1 MAWIYKRGEKWW
13 IGWRAQDGKLV
24 QKSLKT
30 TKKADA
36 ETELAQLGL
45 IEQAHAAKAVTS
57 DFINA
62 ITGKKA
68 ERKKTVTDYFDAWL
82 TNARAHLTHGTVK
95 KYEQLARE
103 FRAHVKADAAPILM
117 EDITADH
124 VREYLTV
131 KRTATT
137 HETTRG
143 FRRILSSIFLQA
155 QNEGQTTRNPV
166 ALAKLPKTLT
176 KETGKRAF
184 TLAEVKQLHDK
195 STPFWQWMIRTAF
208 FTGFSMG
215 DLVTLRRVNVDL
227 KHNTIS
233 IKRRKTGRPVTVPIS
248 DSMAE
253 SLEELWP
260 AKSEDYF
267 WPAEANRYLTTGASS
282 FSQSFHDIMAACGL
296 VEARPEGGKVGIGKG
311 RATKRSASGVGFHCM
326 RHTFVSNLKISGAMD
341 SVAKEL
347 AGHGSSAISA
357 VYTHLPAKTLSDAIS
372 RIPDFSP
379 KLVHTNER
387 ARKTTRRRRANTPAR
402 TPALLQQTTGAS
414 K

>member
-1 MAWIYKRGEKWW
+1 MAWIYKRGAKWW

-24 QKSLKT
+24 QNSLKT

-36 ETELAQLGL
+36 ETELARLGL
-45 IEQAHAAKAVTS
+45 IEQAHAAGAVTS
-57 DFINA
+57 DFVAA
-62 ITGKKA
+62 ITGKAA
-68 ERKKTVTDYFDAWL
+68 ERKKTVAEYLDAWL
-82 TNARAHLTHGTVK
+82 TNAKAHLAHGTIQ

-117 EDITADH
+117 EDITADN
-124 VREYLTV
+124 VREYLTA

-137 HETTRG
+137 HETTKG

-195 STPFWQWMIRTAF
+195 ADLFWQWMIRTAF
-208 FTGFSMG
+208 FTGFSLG

-227 KHNTIS
+227 KQKSIS

-253 SLEELWP
+253 SLKALWP

-267 WPAEANRYLTTGASS
+267 WPVEANKYLTTGASS

-296 VEARPEGGKVGIGKG
+296 VEPRPEGAKVGKGKG
-311 RATKRSASGVGFHCM
+311 RDTKRSASGVGFHCL
-326 RHTFVSNLKISGAMD
+326 RHTFVTNLKMAGAMD

-347 AGHGSSAISA
+347 AGHGSSAVSA
-357 VYTHLPAKTLSDAIS
+357 IYTHLPAKTLADAIS
-372 RIPDFSP
+372 RIPEFSTQP
-379 KLVHTNER
+379 K
-387 ARKTTRRRRANTPAR
+387 AAK
-402 TPALLQQTTGAS
+402 
-414 K
+414 

>member
-13 IGWRAQDGKLV
+13 MGYRSPGGELV

-36 ETELAQLGL
+36 ETALARLGL
-45 IEQAHAAKAVTS
+45 IAHAHAAGAVTS
-57 DFINA
+57 DFIAA
-62 ITGKKA
+62 ITGKTA
-68 ERKKTVTDYFDAWL
+68 ERKKTVTEYFDAWL
-82 TNARAHLTHGTVK
+82 ANAKAHLAHGTIQ

-103 FRAHVKADAAPILM
+103 FKAHVKADAAPLLM
-117 EDITADH
+117 EDITADN
-124 VREYLTV
+124 VREYLTA

-137 HETTRG
+137 HETTKG

-176 KETGKRAF
+176 KESGKRAF

-195 STPFWQWMIRTAF
+195 ADSFWQWMIRTAF
-208 FTGFSMG
+208 FTGFSLG

-227 KHNTIS
+227 KQKSIS
-233 IKRRKTGRPVTVPIS
+233 IKRRKTGRGVTVPIS

-253 SLEELWP
+253 SLKALWP

-267 WPAEANRYLTTGASS
+267 WPNEADKYLTTGASS

-296 VEARPEGGKVGIGKG
+296 VEPREGPNIGKG
-311 RATKRSASGVGFHCM
+311 KGRSVKRAASGVGFHCL
-326 RHTFVSNLKISGAMD
+326 RHTFVTNLKMAGAMD

-372 RIPDFSP
+372 RIPEFSP
-379 KLVHTNER
+379 QPK
-387 ARKTTRRRRANTPAR
+387 ATP
-402 TPALLQQTTGAS
+402 
-414 K
+414 

>member
-1 MAWIYKRGEKWW
+1 MAWINKRGATWW
-13 IGWRAQDGKLV
+13 IGWRANGKLIR
-24 QKSLKT
+24 KSLKT
-30 TKKADA
+30 TKKEIADA
-36 ETELAQLGL
+36 ELARLNL

-62 ITGKKA
+62 ITGKTA
-68 ERKKTVTDYFDAWL
+68 ERKKTVAEYFDAWL
-82 TNARAHLTHGTVK
+82 ANARAHLAHGTIQ

-103 FRAHVKADAAPILM
+103 FKAHVKADAAPILLV
-117 EDITADH
+117 DITADN
-124 VREYLTV
+124 VREYLTA

-195 STPFWQWMIRTAF
+195 ASPFWQWMIRTAF
-208 FTGFSMG
+208 FTGFSLG

-227 KHNTIS
+227 KQKIIS
-233 IKRRKTGRPVTVPIS
+233 IKRRKTGKPVTVPIS

-253 SLEELWP
+253 SLKALWP
-260 AKSEDYF
+260 AKAEDYF
-267 WPAEANRYLTTGASS
+267 WTIEANKYLTTGASS
-282 FSQSFHDIMAACGL
+282 FSQGFHDIMAACGL
-296 VEARPEGGKVGIGKG
+296 VEPREGPNIGKG
-311 RATKRSASGVGFHCM
+311 KGRSAKRIASGVGFHCL
-326 RHTFVSNLKISGAMD
+326 RHTFVTNLKMAGAMD

-372 RIPDFSP
+372 RIPEFSP
-379 KLVHTNER
+379 QPKVN
-387 ARKTTRRRRANTPAR
+387 K
-402 TPALLQQTTGAS
+402 
-414 K
+414 

>member
-1 MAWIYKRGEKWW
+1 MAWINKRGATWW
-13 IGWRAQDGKLV
+13 IGWRANGKLIR
-24 QKSLKT
+24 KSLKT
-30 TKKADA
+30 TKKEIADA
-36 ETELAQLGL
+36 ELARLNL
-45 IEQAHAAKAVTS
+45 IEQAHAAGAVTS
-57 DFINA
+57 DFITA
-62 ITGKKA
+62 ITGKTA
-68 ERKKTVTDYFDAWL
+68 ERKKTVADYFDAWL
-82 TNARAHLTHGTVK
+82 TNAKAHLAHGTIQ

-117 EDITADH
+117 EDITAEN
-124 VREYLTV
+124 VREYLTD
-131 KRTATT
+131 KRKATT
-137 HETTRG
+137 HETTKG

-195 STPFWQWMIRTAF
+195 ATPFWKWMIRTAF
-208 FTGFSMG
+208 FTGFSLG

-227 KHNTIS
+227 KQKTIS
-233 IKRRKTGRPVTVPIS
+233 IKRRKTGKPVTVPIS

-253 SLEELWP
+253 SLKALWP
-260 AKSEDYF
+260 AKSEDFF
-267 WPAEANRYLTTGASS
+267 WPEEANKYLTTGASS

-296 VEARPEGGKVGIGKG
+296 VEPREGPNIGKGKG
-311 RATKRSASGVGFHCM
+311 RAVKRNMAGVGFHCL
-326 RHTFVSNLKISGAMD
+326 RHTFVTNLKISGAMD

-372 RIPDFSP
+372 RIPEFSP
-379 KLVHTNER
+379 QPKA
-387 ARKTTRRRRANTPAR
+387 AR
-402 TPALLQQTTGAS
+402 
-414 K
+414 

>member
-1 MAWIYKRGEKWW
+1 MAWIYKRGSKWW
-13 IGWRAQDGKLV
+13 IGWRANDGKLV
-24 QKSLKT
+24 QRSLKT
-30 TKKADA
+30 TRKPVA
-36 ETELAQLGL
+36 ETELERLRL

-57 DFINA
+57 DFIAA
-62 ITGKKA
+62 ITGKIA
-68 ERKKTVTDYFDAWL
+68 ERKKTVAEYFDAWL
-82 TNARAHLTHGTVK
+82 ANAKAHLARGTIQ

-103 FRAHVKADAAPILM
+103 FKAHVKADAAPILM
-117 EDITADH
+117 EDITADN
-124 VREYLTV
+124 VREYLV
-131 KRTATT
+131 AKRTATT

-195 STPFWQWMIRTAF
+195 ASPFWQWMIRTAF
-208 FTGFSMG
+208 FTGFSLG

-227 KHNTIS
+227 KQKSIS
-233 IKRRKTGRPVTVPIS
+233 IKRRKTGKPVTVPFS

-253 SLEELWP
+253 SFKAIWP

-267 WPAEANRYLTTGASS
+267 WPAEADKYLTTGASS

-296 VEARPEGGKVGIGKG
+296 VEPRPEGAKVGKGKG
-311 RATKRSASGVGFHCM
+311 RAAKRNMAGLGFHCL
-326 RHTFVSNLKISGAMD
+326 RHTFVTNLKMSGAMD

-357 VYTHLPAKTLSDAIS
+357 VYTHLPAKTLADAIS
-372 RIPDFSP
+372 RIPEFSTQP
-379 KLVHTNER
+379 
-387 ARKTTRRRRANTPAR
+387 KTT
-402 TPALLQQTTGAS
+402 